1 MAKAKRPSKK
11 TQKIQKRQQEI
22 AKNQKGTMPKFSA
35 GPLYK

>member
-1 MAKAKRPSKK
+1 MTKAKRPSKK
-11 TQKIQKRQQEI
+11 TQKRQQEI